1 MGVRLGGKG
10 KGERA
15 YFLVYQRSLIHVFYK
30 KKMAVKER
38 QLTVARMN
46 FKRDK
51 FSCFKQV
58 YFIGKI
64 EYINLFSLNRIPKD
78 KGG

>member
-30 KKMAVKER
+30 KQMAVKER

-46 FKRDK
+46 
-51 FSCFKQV
+51 
-58 YFIGKI
+58 FIGKI
-64 EYINLFSLNRIPKD
+64 EYINLFSLNRIPKG